1 MIDRVQHPG
10 GAPAGLAPAAA
21 RSRLPGALFSRVF
34 VQTHSTK
41 VQPAVPTAYITHP
54 SSMLHDMGPY
64 HPECPARIAAIGDR
78 LISSG
83 LDAYLHHH
91 TAPAATREQLA
102 RAHGSDYIASIDAA
116 SPASGLHYL
125 DPDTALCPH
134 SLEAARHAAGA
145 VVLATDLVLTGKAST
160 AFCAVRPP
168 GHHAERGRAMGFCLF
183 NNVAVGA
190 LHAIEQHG
198 LERVAIIDFD
208 VHHGNGTE
216 DIFDDDPRVLM
227 VSTFQHPLYPYSGTD
242 NPSPNMVNVPLPAG
256 SGSDAFRQAVVDH
269 WLPALEAHSPQLLY
283 ISAGFDAHREDP
295 LAGLKLTE
303 ADYAW
308 VTRELLGVAKV
319 HGRGRIVSTL
329 EGGYALSALGR
340 SVTEHIREMIAG

>member
-1 MIDRVQHPG
+1 
-10 GAPAGLAPAAA
+10 
-21 RSRLPGALFSRVF
+21 
-34 VQTHSTK
+34 
-41 VQPAVPTAYITHP
+41 
-54 SSMLHDMGPY
+54 MLHDMGPY

-83 LDAYLHHH
+83 LDAYLQHH
-91 TAPAATREQLA
+91 TAPAATSEQLA
-102 RAHGSDYIASIDAA
+102 RAHGTAYIASIDAA

-134 SLEAARHAAGA
+134 SVEAARHAAGA
-145 VVLATDLVLTGKAST
+145 VVFATDLVLTGKAST

-168 GHHAERGRAMGFCLF
+168 GHHAERERAMGFCLF

-216 DIFDDDPRVLM
+216 NIFDDDPRVLM

-242 NPSPNMVNVPLPAG
+242 NPSPNMVNVPLAAG

-269 WLPALEAHSPQLLY
+269 WLPALDAHRPQLIY

-308 VTRELLGVAKV
+308 VTRELLRVAKA
-319 HGRGRIVSTL
+319 HAKGRIVSTL